1 MLVAKAGVQ
10 INLVVHINV
19 VFFNEVFETVEV
31 AYFTIYNADNFW
43 VGIGIDR
50 CWRYLWLLL

>member
-10 INLVVHINV
+10 INRVVHINK

-50 CWRYLWLLL
+50 CWRYL